1 MKLRYSIFLL
11 YYRVLFVTL
20 ILLMI
25 AAVGLIEFSN
35 FLIQVHRNQKLLSQ
49 TADGKMQ
56 DNSFGYYIQQN
67 SSYYITEM
75 LKQESKYFQ
84 VCVDSRLFV

>member
-84 VCVDSRLFV
+84 V